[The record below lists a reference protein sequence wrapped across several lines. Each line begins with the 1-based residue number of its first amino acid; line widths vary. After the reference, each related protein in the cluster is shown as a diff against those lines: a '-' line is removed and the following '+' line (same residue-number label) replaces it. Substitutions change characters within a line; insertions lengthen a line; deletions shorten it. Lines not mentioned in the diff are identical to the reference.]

1 MVLPLAG
8 GSGEVVIMIYI
19 DPCNINI
26 IKDGKYLVN
35 K

>member
-8 GSGEVVIMIYI
+8 GSREVVIIICI

-26 IKDGKYLVN
+26 IKDCKYLVN